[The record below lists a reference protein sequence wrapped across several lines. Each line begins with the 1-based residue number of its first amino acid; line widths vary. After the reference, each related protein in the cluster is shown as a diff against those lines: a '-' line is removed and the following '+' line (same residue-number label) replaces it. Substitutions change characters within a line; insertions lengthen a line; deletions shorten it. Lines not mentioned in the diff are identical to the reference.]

1 MKIKLIRNATLRLTY
16 AGHTFLVDP
25 YFAPKHTLPSYTG
38 RSPNP
43 IVDLPE
49 TPEAV
54 LAGCEMVL
62 VSHLHADHF
71 DKVAQDMLPKQMPI
85 YCQPGNDGKIGE
97 AGFEDVTPIVDSVT
111 WQNITI
117 TRTPGRHGTS
127 ASILGL
133 MGEVSG
139 FVLQAAGEPTVYW
152 MGDTV
157 WYEEVQQV
165 IEQHKPDIIVTHSGG
180 AVWGDGE
187 LIIMDA
193 AQTVA
198 VCQYAPQSKVIATH
212 LEALDHCLSTR
223 SDLAGAAKE
232 AGIEAQQL
240 FVPEDGEELDFNLA

>member
-1 MKIKLIRNATLRLTY
+1 MKIKLIRNATLKLTY
-16 AGHTFLVDP
+16 AGHIFLIDP

-43 IVDLPE
+43 LIDLPE
-49 TPEAV
+49 KPEDV
-54 LAGCEMVL
+54 LAGSEMVL
-62 VSHLHADHF
+62 VSHLHTDHF

-85 YCQPGNDGKIGE
+85 FCQPGNESKIGE
-97 AGFEDVTPIVDSVT
+97 MGFAQVTPITENVT
-111 WQNITI
+111 WQNITV

-127 ASILGL
+127 APILDM
-133 MGEVSG
+133 MGKVSG
-139 FVLQAAGEPTVYW
+139 FVLAAAGEPTVYW

-165 IEQHKPDIIVTHSGG
+165 IDQYKPDVIVTHSGG

-193 AQTVA
+193 AQTIA

-223 SDLAGAAKE
+223 ADLAKAAKE
-232 AGIEAQQL
+232 AGIQAGQL
-240 FVPEDGEELDFNLA
+240 FIPDDGLQLKF

>member
-85 YCQPGNDGKIGE
+85 YCQPGNDG
-97 AGFEDVTPIVDSVT
+97 
-111 WQNITI
+111 
-117 TRTPGRHGTS
+117 
-127 ASILGL
+127 
-133 MGEVSG
+133 
-139 FVLQAAGEPTVYW
+139 
-152 MGDTV
+152 
-157 WYEEVQQV
+157 
-165 IEQHKPDIIVTHSGG
+165 
-180 AVWGDGE
+180 
-187 LIIMDA
+187 
-193 AQTVA
+193 
-198 VCQYAPQSKVIATH
+198 
-212 LEALDHCLSTR
+212 
-223 SDLAGAAKE
+223 
-232 AGIEAQQL
+232 
-240 FVPEDGEELDFNLA
+240 

>member
-1 MKIKLIRNATLRLTY
+1 MKIKLIRNATLKITV
-16 AGHTFLVDP
+16 AGHTFLIDP
-25 YFAPKHTLPSYTG
+25 YFAPKHTLPSFTG

-43 IVDLPE
+43 MVDLPE
-49 TPEAV
+49 TPADV
-54 LAGCEMVL
+54 LADCEMVL
-62 VSHLHADHF
+62 VSHLHTDHF
-71 DKVAQDMLPKQMPI
+71 DKVAQNLLPKRLPI
-85 YCQPGNDGKIGE
+85 YCQPGNEGKIGE
-97 AGFEDVTPIVDSVT
+97 AGFEDVTPITDRII
-111 WQNITI
+111 WQDVTI

-139 FVLQAAGEPTVYW
+139 FVLAAVGEPTVYW

-157 WYEEVQQV
+157 WYKDVQQV
-165 IEQHKPDIIVTHSGG
+165 IDQYKPDIIVTHSGG

-223 SDLAGAAKE
+223 SDLADAAKE
-232 AGIEAQQL
+232 AKIQANQL
-240 FVPEDGEELDFNLA
+240 FIPEDGVELDFD